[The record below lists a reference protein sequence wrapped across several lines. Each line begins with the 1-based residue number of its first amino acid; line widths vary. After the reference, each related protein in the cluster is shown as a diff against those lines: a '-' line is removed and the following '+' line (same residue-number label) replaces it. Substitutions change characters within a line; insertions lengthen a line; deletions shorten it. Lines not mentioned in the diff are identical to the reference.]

1 MRRFTDVH
9 GRGIRLTNERLRH
22 VREAH
27 PELTAPLSFLGETL
41 QQPDQVRRSRTDPS
55 VELYYRYYEATPVT
69 SKYCCAVVKATS
81 DPFLI
86 TLYFTDTIKR
96 GEVLWRAT

>member
-1 MRRFTDVH
+1 MQRFTDVR
-9 GRGIRLTNERLRH
+9 GRSIRLTEERLQH

-27 PELTAPLSFLGETL
+27 PEVVAPLSLLEETL
-41 QQPDQVRRSRTDPS
+41 QRPEQVRRSRTDPG
-55 VELYYRYYEATPVT
+55 VELFYRHYETTPVT

-96 GEVLWRAT
+96 GEVLWRAM